1 MLSKIQKPKTK
12 QDLIKA
18 LQSAPIKS
26 FEIYESSE
34 LNQLPAKSDL
44 IRQAKTVIVI
54 R

>member
-1 MLSKIQKPKTK
+1 MLSKVQKPKTK

-26 FEIYESSE
+26 FEIYEGSE
-34 LNQLPAKSDL
+34 VNQLPSKIDL
-44 IRQAKTVIVI
+44 IRQAAAVIVI

>member
-12 QDLIKA
+12 QDLIRA

-26 FEIYESSE
+26 FEIYEGSE
-34 LNQLPAKSDL
+34 VNQLPAKPDL
-44 IRQAKTVIVI
+44 ARQAATFILL